1 MKQTMTTLGLL
12 LLVALISNF
21 TKTNSTTTNSKKII
35 GTWEYTV
42 PNAPYEYQEGELTIE
57 EVDGELSGYTMVGD
71 YKTDVE
77 DLVIEDKNVTFTINI
92 EDTEVSFD
100 LDFDK
105 NSFKGTVTYV
115 EGTLTISGTKK
126 E

>member
-21 TKTNSTTTNSKKII
+21 TTTNSTTTNSKKII